1 MFTRRKIVHHIARD
15 LSLDMTIT
23 TFDTETLTNCSMNE
37 MYNDDRGRLEDYVMN
52 QTHIKQFVL

>member
-1 MFTRRKIVHHIARD
+1 MFTRRKIGHHIARD

-23 TFDTETLTNCSMNE
+23 TFDTETLMNCSMNE